1 MKKEWAAPSD
11 GATHPCLLEKE
22 GKKVMETVKL
32 CSGVE
37 MPMEGFGVFQIPE
50 EGCEQVVKDA
60 ISAGYRLIDTD
71 SSYQNEKAVGR
82 AIAGCGVPREELFIT
97 TKAYI
102 QQMGYENTK
111 AAFRESLDNLGLG
124 YLDLYLIHMPFGD
137 YYGSWRALEELCQEG
152 KIRAIGVCNFLPD
165 RLLDLCYNA
174 KILPQINQVERH
186 PHYQRAEEL
195 SLMKELN
202 VQPEAWAPFAEG
214 LKGMF
219 TEPVLLEI
227 ARKHSKT
234 PAQVILRWNVQQG
247 VIVIPKSVHK
257 ERMEENLSI
266 WDFALD
272 QDDMERI
279 AVLDKNCPSML
290 DTRKVSEVKRVYDYL
305 NNPVLTSL

>member
-1 MKKEWAAPSD
+1 
-11 GATHPCLLEKE
+11 
-22 GKKVMETVKL
+22 METVKL
-32 CSGVE
+32 SNGVE
-37 MPMEGFGVFQIPE
+37 MPMEGFGVFQISGE
-50 EGCEQVVKDA
+50 NCEQAVRDA
-60 ISAGYRLIDTD
+60 ISVGSRLIDTA
-71 SSYQNEKAVGR
+71 SSYQNERAVGR
-82 AIAGCGVPREELFIT
+82 AIAECGVPREELFIT

-111 AAFRESLDNLGLG
+111 AAFQESLDNLGLT

-137 YYGSWRALEELCQEG
+137 YYGSWRALEELYQAG

-174 KILPQINQVERH
+174 KILPQVNQIERH
-186 PHYQRAEEL
+186 PHYQRPEEL
-195 SLMKELN
+195 ALMGELD

-219 TEPVLLEI
+219 TEPVLLQI
-227 ARKHSKT
+227 AEKHGKT

-247 VIVIPKSVHK
+247 VIVIPKSVHR
-257 ERMEENLSI
+257 ERMEENLNI

-272 QDDMERI
+272 ADDMEKI
-279 AVLDKNCPSML
+279 ASLDKNCPSML
-290 DTRKVSEVKRVYDYL
+290 DTRKISEVKRVYDYL